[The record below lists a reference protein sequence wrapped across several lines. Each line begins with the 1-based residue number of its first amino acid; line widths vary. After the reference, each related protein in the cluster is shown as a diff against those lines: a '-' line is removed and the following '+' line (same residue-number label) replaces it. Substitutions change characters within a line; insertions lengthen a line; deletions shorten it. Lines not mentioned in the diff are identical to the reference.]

1 MDAGE
6 ILTKTNPRKVYGP
19 WVDGYV
25 LDLHTSGSTYLGD
38 NEFGHPQFETHRT
51 DVGEL
56 LYRLKY
62 RADEAAIEPLVQV
75 AVDFILKWNP
85 RPTLIVPVPAT
96 NTYRRIQPV
105 PRLAGGLAAALN
117 IPVAL
122 RAVKKRKQFAELKNV
137 YDAEERRRLLAGAFT
152 IDTPTVQKQ
161 RVLLLDDLYRSGAT
175 MNAITEALTVG
186 GAEEVYAFAFTQT
199 RSRT

>member
-1 MDAGE
+1 M
-6 ILTKTNPRKVYGP
+6 IKTNPRKIYGS

-51 DVGEL
+51 EVGEL
-56 LYRLKY
+56 LYQLKY
-62 RADEAAIEPLVQV
+62 RAEEAAIAPLVQ
-75 AVDFILKWNP
+75 AALAFILRWGA

-96 NTYRRIQPV
+96 NTYRKIQPV
-105 PRLAGGLAAALN
+105 PRLAGELAAALR
-117 IPVAL
+117 IPAAL
-122 RAVKKRKQFAELKNV
+122 NGVKKQKRFAELKNV
-137 YDAEERRRLLAGAFT
+137 YDAEERRRLLEGAFK
-152 IDTPTVQKQ
+152 IDGPAVQRQ

-175 MNAITEALTVG
+175 MNVIAEAIALT
-186 GAEEVYAFAFTQT
+186 GAQSVYAFAFTQT